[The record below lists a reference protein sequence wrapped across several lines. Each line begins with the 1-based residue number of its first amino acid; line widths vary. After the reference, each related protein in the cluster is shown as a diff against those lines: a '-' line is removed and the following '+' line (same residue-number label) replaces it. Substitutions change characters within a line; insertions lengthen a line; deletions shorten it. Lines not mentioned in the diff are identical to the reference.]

1 MRPFSFIGIFCEDV
15 RDEVGGTHTVVGIL
29 PDNVNIGALPGM
41 IAKLAIYIRIQ
52 LDKDYNPKVLK
63 ARMKIPGG
71 IAFEI
76 ADLAELIRPTK
87 EQAESSNMPFVGL
100 VAKAIISPL
109 QISQV
114 GRIEAIVD
122 VDGTEYIC
130 GVLNLI
136 QQPEANARASNAS
149 APPA

>member
-15 RDEVGGTHTVVGIL
+15 RDEVGGTHTVVGVL
-29 PDNVNIGALPGM
+29 PDNVNIGGLPGM

-52 LDKDYNPKVLK
+52 LHKDYNPKVLK

-100 VAKAIISPL
+100 VAKAIISPI
-109 QISQV
+109 QISQI

-136 QQPEANARASNAS
+136 QPEANARASNAS
-149 APPA
+149 APSA